1 MISDLARSKGNET
14 TEEDVFG
21 KILHVWLCGM
31 GLVSQHERTKLLALA
46 LCSLLGVNSSPKI
59 IEQFPHIMA
68 MVVEALH
75 DITKIDD
82 LGYAFE

>member
-1 MISDLARSKGNET
+1 M
-14 TEEDVFG
+14 FG
-21 KILHVWLCGM
+21 KILQVWLCGM
-31 GLVSQHERTKLLALA
+31 ALVTQHERTKLLALA
-46 LCSLLGVNSSPKI
+46 LCSLLGANCPPTVL
-59 IEQFPHIMA
+59 EHFPHIMA